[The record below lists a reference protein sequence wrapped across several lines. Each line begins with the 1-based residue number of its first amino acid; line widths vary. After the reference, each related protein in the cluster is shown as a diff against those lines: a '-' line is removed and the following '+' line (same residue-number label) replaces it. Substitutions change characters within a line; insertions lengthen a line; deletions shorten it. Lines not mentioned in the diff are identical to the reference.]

1 MTDYRAVLEEKHDRE
16 RMQFDETY
24 ARTVYRDLGGG
35 DEALGARRFAE
46 AIAADY
52 ADENAERIA
61 RSNTDVIAQSEFDN
75 GGRERILRDERR
87 ALLETARQRIEGEI
101 AALETAHP
109 TPPSDE

>member
-1 MTDYRAVLEEKHDRE
+1 MNPVQKAVRDALIRAAVVAERQAATKPDRPRWRNGDPKRQLPDGGWVTDYRAVLEEKHDRE

-61 RSNTDVIAQSEFDN
+61 RS
-75 GGRERILRDERR
+75 
-87 ALLETARQRIEGEI
+87 
-101 AALETAHP
+101 
-109 TPPSDE
+109 